1 MHLSFELD
9 FLPID
14 VSSKG
19 ATVRI
24 RERIRAA
31 IASQCQPTAWDK
43 PVTVEIDAWH
53 RRAFDLDNVAKQILD
68 SMIRPL
74 SVRDGSALVHCA
86 CLPDDDVRYVTA
98 VYVRGSLDKFTKVR
112 VRVFPTHFEETL
124 RLDDPHFM

>member
-19 ATVRI
+19 ATVKM

-31 IASQCQPTAWDK
+31 IASQCEPAIWRK

-53 RRAFDLDNVAKQILD
+53 RRTFDLDNVAKQILD
-68 SMIRPL
+68 SMTHPL
-74 SVRDGSALVHCA
+74 SVRDGSTLTEYAG
-86 CLPDDDVRYVTA
+86 LPNDDVRYVTA
-98 VYVRGSLDKFTKVR
+98 VYIRGSLDTFTKVR

-124 RLDDPHFM
+124 RLDDPHLK

>member
-1 MHLSFELD
+1 MHLRFELD

-14 VSSKG
+14 VSSKA
-19 ATVRI
+19 ATVKM
-24 RERIRAA
+24 RERIRTA
-31 IASQCQPTAWDK
+31 IASQCEPAVWEK

-74 SVRDGSALVHCA
+74 SVRDGSTLTAYA
-86 CLPDDDVRYVTA
+86 GLPDDDVRYVTA
-98 VYVRGSLDKFTKVR
+98 VYVRGGLDAFTKVR

-124 RLDDPHFM
+124 RLDDPHLK